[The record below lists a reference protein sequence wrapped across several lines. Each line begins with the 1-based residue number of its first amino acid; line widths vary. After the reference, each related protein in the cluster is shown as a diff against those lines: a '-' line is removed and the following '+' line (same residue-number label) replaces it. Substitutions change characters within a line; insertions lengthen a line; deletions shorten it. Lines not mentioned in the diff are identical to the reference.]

1 VRSSQQQGVQPPFIV
16 IIRGRQ
22 TKVPEPDGREHPL
35 LAIGLNRSPENAPME
50 AVVHRE
56 IVRPGPSNWTCEVL
70 VMPPINTIV
79 VQTILLT
86 PFAMRGRNG
95 LATVRANPASIL
107 AIGLLGPASYMLAL
121 TAIQLSSVSLVAAAR
136 ESSVVLVALGG
147 AIFFGEKHVVQRVIG
162 AVVVFSGVAL
172 LALG

>member
-35 LAIGLNRSPENAPME
+35 LAIGLNRSPDNAPME

-56 IVRPGPSNWTCEVL
+56 MVRPGPSNWTCEVL

-79 VQTILLT
+79 VQTILLSPERLGEEIPVQT
-86 PFAMRGRNG
+86 KRLLTGSLEPLNAA
-95 LATVRANPASIL
+95 LAENDCLR
-107 AIGLLGPASYMLAL
+107 
-121 TAIQLSSVSLVAAAR
+121 
-136 ESSVVLVALGG
+136 
-147 AIFFGEKHVVQRVIG
+147 G
-162 AVVVFSGVAL
+162 AVSNVDFMPGNVCCSACH
-172 LALG
+172 LGCPLRT